1 MMEYRTV
8 CVDLSRYEELV
19 ALESRVN
26 VVVGQIARDG
36 YMRTEDLLFTLGT
49 TASVMEAEKIQRE
62 SEERRKSEENGVIL
76 SMMVEE

>member
-62 SEERRKSEENGVIL
+62 SEERRKSEGNGVTL

>member
-1 MMEYRTV
+1 MEYRTV

-49 TASVMEAEKIQRE
+49 TASVIEAEKIQKE
-62 SEERRKSEENGVIL
+62 SEERRKNEENGVIL

>member
-1 MMEYRTV
+1 MEYRTV
-8 CVDLSRYEELV
+8 CVDLSRYEELI

-26 VVVGQIARDG
+26 VAVGQIARDG

-49 TASVMEAEKIQRE
+49 TASVIEAEKIQKE
-62 SEERRKSEENGVIL
+62 SEQRRKNEESGVIL

>member
-62 SEERRKSEENGVIL
+62 SEERRKSEGNGVIL